1 MSATIPESMRLDD
14 LLKATG
20 YDCPVDLQ
28 GKTFDQATE
37 GGGGA
42 DLEDNKTVS
51 ITENGVVEITPSAG
65 KDGMKKVTATVNVS
79 GGGSDTTY
87 YAWGS
92 LGRGY
97 TVRESNLGL
106 TAPTVDSVVNLL
118 KTSTTQSYVIYLST
132 NAPAVGDSLPIYAY
146 GKGTSIAS
154 NPLIV
159 TAVNVNEGSLTGT
172 IDGDSVT
179 LWCKSIVGP
188 DTYLTD
194 KYTLSYLP
202 KIKGVEP
209 ITYSANGTYIIPSE
223 SSTWLNDYDGCGSA
237 SVTVDVPASAI
248 SNLNTSAEIPTTV
261 GTSQAMTVVNPIDT
275 PVSLVYI
282 QAFSNGQGGGL
293 SHSVSIADILAN
305 GSATLELEIGPG
317 KLTCTVTAVVN
328 TYGITVTFEIASV
341 ASDYFGGSIRG
352 VVV

>member
-20 YDCPVDLQ
+20 YDCPQSLQ

-37 GGGGA
+37 GGA
-42 DLEDNKTVS
+42 ELEDNKTVS
-51 ITENGVVEITPSAG
+51 ITENGVVEITPSEG

-92 LGRGY
+92 LGKGY
-97 TVRESNLGL
+97 TVKESNLGL

-159 TAVNVNEGSLTGT
+159 TAVNANEGSLTGT

-188 DTYLTD
+188 DTYLHN

-209 ITYSANGTYIIPSE
+209 ITYSANGTYTIPSE

-237 SVTVDVPASAI
+237 SVTVAVPASEI
-248 SNLNTSAEIPTTV
+248 SNLNTSAEIPATV
-261 GTSQAMTVVNPIDT
+261 GTSQAMTVVNPPDT

-282 QAFSNGQGGGL
+282 QTFRDGQGGGSL

-317 KLTCTVTAVVN
+317 KLTCTVTAVADPHH
-328 TYGITVTFEIASV
+328 ITVTFEIASV